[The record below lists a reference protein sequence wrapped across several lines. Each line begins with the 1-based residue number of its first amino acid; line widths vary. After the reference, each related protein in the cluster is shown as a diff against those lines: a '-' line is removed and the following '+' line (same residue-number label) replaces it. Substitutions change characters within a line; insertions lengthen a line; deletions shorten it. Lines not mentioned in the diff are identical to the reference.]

1 MTEPFA
7 MVLEVGGKTNSL
19 GRAEEVLAAVL
30 ADASRL
36 EELYACLSSPDA
48 WVRMRAIDTIEKV
61 CRVHPEWLALYIDRL
76 NTEFAHSEQ
85 ASIQWH
91 LAQMYAEVVLTPRQ
105 KQFALRWLTE
115 RISTTSVDWIVAAN
129 AMRTLTQFA
138 EEGAIPKPDVTRLL
152 EVQLNHKSNAVV
164 KRATKL
170 LSQLQGK

>member
-1 MTEPFA
+1 MKEPFA
-7 MVLEVGGKTNSL
+7 AVLEAGGKTNSL

-36 EELYACLSSPDA
+36 EELYACLSLPDA
-48 WVRMRAIDTIEKV
+48 WVRMRAIDTMEKV
-61 CRVHPEWLALYIDRL
+61 CRAHPDWLLPYIDRF
-76 NTEFAHSEQ
+76 NTEFAQSEQ

-91 LAQMYAEVVLTPRQ
+91 LAQMYAEVVLTPHQ

-115 RISTTSVDWIVAAN
+115 RISTTDVDWIVAAN
-129 AMRTLTQFA
+129 AMQTLTQFA
-138 EEGAIPKPDVTRLL
+138 EQGAVPKPDVIRLL

-170 LSQLQGK
+170 LTPLQQN